1 MRQRLTIASVQWLFN
16 AMHTSN
22 KRELLSGIQ
31 YLMIG
36 IVAEGSVIRWFSQR
50 PPTQRMLIWVAIA
63 GVLGILRFLIL
74 ALSEWTRRD
83 DWQSVSRRHW

>member
-1 MRQRLTIASVQWLFN
+1 MRSDSPIASVEWLFN

-22 KRELLSGIQ
+22 KSELLSGIQ

-36 IVAEGSVIRWFSQR
+36 IIAEGSVIRWFSQR
-50 PPTQRMLIWVAIA
+50 PPMQRMLVWVMIA
-63 GVLGILRFLIL
+63 GVLSILRFVVL
-74 ALSEWTRRD
+74 AMSEWTRRD

>member
-1 MRQRLTIASVQWLFN
+1 
-16 AMHTSN
+16 MHTSN

-31 YLMIG
+31 HLLIG
-36 IVAEGSVIRWFSQR
+36 FVAEGAVIRWFSQR
-50 PPTQRMLIWVAIA
+50 APLQRLLIWVAIA
-63 GVLGILRFLIL
+63 GVLSILRFLIL